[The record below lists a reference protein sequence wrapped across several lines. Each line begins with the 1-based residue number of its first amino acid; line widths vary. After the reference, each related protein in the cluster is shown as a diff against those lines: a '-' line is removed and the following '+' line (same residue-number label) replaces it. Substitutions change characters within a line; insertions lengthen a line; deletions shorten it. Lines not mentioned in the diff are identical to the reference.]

1 MMSVLVGSEGVV
13 RAGRSDRSSDREGE
27 CRRFMPDVGDMGCG
41 DVWIAAIVCGC
52 GCDSLS
58 TEIDASVFVCLMC
71 RSWACISLAATGQD
85 KCGYEML

>member
-52 GCDSLS
+52 DSLS
-58 TEIDASVFVCLMC
+58 TEIDASVCMLDVQVVGLYMSC
-71 RSWACISLAATGQD
+71 WD
-85 KCGYEML
+85 KAGEVRL